1 MLLHLLVLA
10 PFVAA
15 ILMAATSKEDPKS
28 SSRLAFIFGL
38 AFVVLSVM
46 LIAAGNKATD
56 PIEWFRIPGC
66 KGPVYYYLY
75 SHGLGAWMVFLSTA
89 LSLVALVS
97 ARVTA
102 CKNYRNFAIGIFSLM
117 GAMNGTFLAADAVLF
132 FFFFEAMVI
141 PAAILIASYGGK
153 ESSKAAMTFAIYT
166 LVGSAPMMVALWYLL
181 TKADNSL
188 LLSLAVALQS
198 LPAGAQTAILASFLL
213 AFLVKTPVFPF
224 HGWQAITYAEAPAP
238 LSAILTG
245 AMSKAGVF
253 GFIAWILPIFPLN
266 MSVVSTMMWLG
277 LATAVYGALMALRA
291 TDGKKLLA
299 FSSMSHLGIAVAGVF
314 SLSEA
319 MLPAVLVLLVAH
331 GLCAGAQFFLMGIAE
346 RMAGTREL
354 DKLGGLSGNSPVFST
369 LFGALGVMSLAVPGT
384 AGFVGEF
391 TVLLSLWDM
400 GPFAALVMGFS
411 MILSAAYMLRF
422 IQKVIFGKASGS
434 YDNGPRTSGLE
445 GASIGI
451 MAVLLL
457 VFGFHPAFVTDS
469 LHLFDEE
476 TVEQMN
482 DAGKDADG
490 EEAAETDE
498 DGDEE
503 ELPQAM
509 TPDEIAQ
516 LDSSLKANGFTD
528 EERKS
533 LITQVVGAE
542 AALALES
549 RVQAGLDAEASD
561 DAKTNDEALNKEASN
576 D

>member
-1 MLLHLLVLA
+1 
-10 PFVAA
+10 
-15 ILMAATSKEDPKS
+15 
-28 SSRLAFIFGL
+28 
-38 AFVVLSVM
+38 
-46 LIAAGNKATD
+46 
-56 PIEWFRIPGC
+56 
-66 KGPVYYYLY
+66 
-75 SHGLGAWMVFLSTA
+75 
-89 LSLVALVS
+89 
-97 ARVTA
+97 
-102 CKNYRNFAIGIFSLM
+102 
-117 GAMNGTFLAADAVLF
+117 
-132 FFFFEAMVI
+132 
-141 PAAILIASYGGK
+141 
-153 ESSKAAMTFAIYT
+153 
-166 LVGSAPMMVALWYLL
+166 
-181 TKADNSL
+181 
-188 LLSLAVALQS
+188 
-198 LPAGAQTAILASFLL
+198 
-213 AFLVKTPVFPF
+213 
-224 HGWQAITYAEAPAP
+224 
-238 LSAILTG
+238 
-245 AMSKAGVF
+245 
-253 GFIAWILPIFPLN
+253 
-266 MSVVSTMMWLG
+266 
-277 LATAVYGALMALRA
+277 
-291 TDGKKLLA
+291 
-299 FSSMSHLGIAVAGVF
+299 
-314 SLSEA
+314 
-319 MLPAVLVLLVAH
+319 
-331 GLCAGAQFFLMGIAE
+331 
-346 RMAGTREL
+346 MAGTREL

>member
-1 MLLHLLVLA
+1 
-10 PFVAA
+10 
-15 ILMAATSKEDPKS
+15 
-28 SSRLAFIFGL
+28 
-38 AFVVLSVM
+38 
-46 LIAAGNKATD
+46 
-56 PIEWFRIPGC
+56 
-66 KGPVYYYLY
+66 
-75 SHGLGAWMVFLSTA
+75 
-89 LSLVALVS
+89 
-97 ARVTA
+97 
-102 CKNYRNFAIGIFSLM
+102 
-117 GAMNGTFLAADAVLF
+117 
-132 FFFFEAMVI
+132 
-141 PAAILIASYGGK
+141 
-153 ESSKAAMTFAIYT
+153 MTFAIYT
-166 LVGSAPMMVALWYLL
+166 LVGSAPMMISLLYLL
-181 TKADNSL
+181 TIADNSL
-188 LLSLAVALQS
+188 LLSLAMALQQ
-198 LPAGAQTAILASFLL
+198 LPAGTQAAILASFLL
-213 AFLVKTPVFPF
+213 AFVVKTPIFPF
-224 HGWQAITYAEAPAP
+224 HGWQAITYSEAPAP

-266 MSVVSTMMWLG
+266 MGIVSTMMWLG

-354 DKLGGLSGNSPVFST
+354 DKLGGLAGNSPVFST

-400 GPFAALVMGFS
+400 GPLAALVMGFT

-422 IQKVIFGKASGS
+422 IQKVIFGKASGN

-445 GASIGI
+445 GASIGV

-476 TVEQMN
+476 AVEQMT
-482 DAGKDADG
+482 DAGKDASA
-490 EEAAETDE
+490 EEAAEVDE
-498 DGDEE
+498 GDSE

-509 TPDEIAQ
+509 TPEEIAQ
-516 LDSSLKANGFTD
+516 LDSSLKANGFSD

-549 RVQAGLDAEASD
+549 RVQAGLDSAA
-561 DAKTNDEALNKEASN
+561 APTNEEALNKEASN

>member
-1 MLLHLLVLA
+1 
-10 PFVAA
+10 
-15 ILMAATSKEDPKS
+15 
-28 SSRLAFIFGL
+28 
-38 AFVVLSVM
+38 
-46 LIAAGNKATD
+46 
-56 PIEWFRIPGC
+56 
-66 KGPVYYYLY
+66 
-75 SHGLGAWMVFLSTA
+75 
-89 LSLVALVS
+89 
-97 ARVTA
+97 
-102 CKNYRNFAIGIFSLM
+102 
-117 GAMNGTFLAADAVLF
+117 
-132 FFFFEAMVI
+132 
-141 PAAILIASYGGK
+141 
-153 ESSKAAMTFAIYT
+153 
-166 LVGSAPMMVALWYLL
+166 
-181 TKADNSL
+181 
-188 LLSLAVALQS
+188 
-198 LPAGAQTAILASFLL
+198 
-213 AFLVKTPVFPF
+213 
-224 HGWQAITYAEAPAP
+224 
-238 LSAILTG
+238 
-245 AMSKAGVF
+245 
-253 GFIAWILPIFPLN
+253 
-266 MSVVSTMMWLG
+266 MMWLG

-422 IQKVIFGKASGS
+422 IQKVIFGKASGN

-482 DAGKDADG
+482 DAGKAADG

-516 LDSSLKANGFTD
+516 LDSSLKANGFSD